1 MAQAMAQRGRSQE
14 RAGMGEGVGSFLQ
27 GLSLGKRGWELTLD
41 AACWE

>member
-1 MAQAMAQRGRSQE
+1 MAQVMAQRGRSQE
-14 RAGMGEGVGSFLQ
+14 GEGMGEGGGSFSQ